1 MKQLEKDNLCY
12 YCLGCEAEATKD
24 FRPVIRCKNFEPGIE
39 TWQEKL
45 REELRKNGN

>member
-1 MKQLEKDNLCY
+1 MEQIKKDKLCY
-12 YCLGCEAEATKD
+12 YCLGCEAEEAED
-24 FRPVIRCKNFEPGIE
+24 FRPVVRCKNFEPGIE